1 MNVVLNPPP
10 GDPFTVVIELD
21 GRALTRE
28 EAGADIVYDEAGR
41 SIIVVTEPRAYA
53 IVELP
58 EWGDHELKLRSNSDK
73 FAIFAL
79 TFGNYLE
86 GA

>member
-1 MNVVLNPPP
+1 MNVVLSPPP
-10 GDPFTVVIELD
+10 GDPFAVVIELD
-21 GRALTRE
+21 GRPLLPA
-28 EAGADIVYDEAGR
+28 EAGPDVTFDESGR
-41 SIIVVTEPRAYA
+41 SVIVVDSARVYA

-58 EWGDHELKLRSNSDK
+58 EWGDHELKLRSDSPS
-73 FAIFAL
+73 FAIFAF

>member
-1 MNVVLNPPP
+1 M
-10 GDPFTVVIELD
+10 VIELD
-21 GRALTRE
+21 GRALSRE
-28 EAGADIVYDEAGR
+28 EAGADITYDEAGR
-41 SIIVVTEPRAYA
+41 SIIVVTEPRVYA
-53 IVELP
+53 IVELS
-58 EWGDHELKLRSNSDK
+58 EWGDHELKLRSNSDH